1 MIRFI
6 VAALLGCFALPVSS
20 ATLERLTLDD
30 MTTRSTAIVRGRV
43 VSSSTAARGPIIY
56 THYRIQVTER
66 WKGAEAQMLDVVV
79 PGGAAGAMR
88 QSFSGAPLLANGS
101 DYVLFLWQSRSGLTH
116 IIGLSQGLFTVKPD
130 SKGTLT
136 ALRPAAT
143 EPLLDASGKLV
154 RSESLSMPLQ
164 GLRDQVQRTM
174 AGGAN
179 Q

>member
-6 VAALLGCFALPVSS
+6 VAALLGCFTLPVFS

-30 MTTRSTAIVRGRV
+30 MTTRSTAIVRGNV

-66 WKGAEAQMLDVVV
+66 WKGTDAQTMDVVV
-79 PGGAAGAMR
+79 PGGAAGSMR
-88 QSFSGAPLLANGS
+88 QSFSGAPLLANGL

-136 ALRPAAT
+136 VQRPAAT
-143 EPLLDASGKLV
+143 EPLLDASGRLV
-154 RSESLSMPLQ
+154 RSDSLSMPLQ
-164 GLRDQVQRTM
+164 GLRDEVQRAL
-174 AGGAN
+174 AGGSI